1 MGIPERVL
9 LPRVRCCWS
18 DALEIGYWET
28 TGWILTGDIES
39 IKRPGV
45 QEEQTWR
52 EELKARARVA
62 KHRAGA
68 RPGALVPGMKK
79 YEVIEGRG
87 AVARLSN
94 HS

>member
-1 MGIPERVL
+1 M
-9 LPRVRCCWS
+9 
-18 DALEIGYWET
+18 
-28 TGWILTGDIES
+28 
-39 IKRPGV
+39 

-52 EELKARARVA
+52 EEPTARARVA

-68 RPGALVPGMKK
+68 LMPGIKK
-79 YEVIEGRG
+79 YEVTEGGG

>member
-1 MGIPERVL
+1 M

-18 DALEIGYWET
+18 DAIEVGCWET

-39 IKRPGV
+39 IKQPGV

-52 EELKARARVA
+52 EELKARTRMA

-68 RPGALVPGMKK
+68 RPGARPGAVVPGMKK
-79 YEVIEGRG
+79 YEVIDGG
-87 AVARLSN
+87 GLLPG
-94 HS
+94 